1 MKLDSLLLSD
11 SPPPSDDLDS
21 GRGQALL
28 HTGRLILTP
37 ADPHLVPDVDL
48 LIEGLSQSGFLGDPL
63 SSEAVSTGEGE
74 RAFTIGAGFLSLLS
88 FAGCAVRIR
97 DSRSDG
103 RFSHIR
109 IAPISPYPRLM
120 VGRNTR
126 SPRCVGCRAPLSG
139 WHALVDHWAT
149 HPHAGVRCPACGET
163 RPPWLWDWKQQG
175 GFGRV
180 FVQIEEV
187 FPGEAVPTPAFFEQL
202 IRISGIGW
210 RHFYIQDSTFRH

>member
-1 MKLDSLLLSD
+1 MKPDSLTLSD
-11 SPPPSDDLDS
+11 SNPMSGDLDPS
-21 GRGQALL
+21 GQYAVL

-63 SSEAVSTGEGE
+63 SLEVTSMEEGE
-74 RAFTIGAGFLSLLS
+74 RAFAIGAGFLSLLT
-88 FAGCAVRIR
+88 FAGCAVQIR
-97 DSRSDG
+97 DNRNAG

-109 IAPISPYPRLM
+109 VPPVSPYPRLM

-139 WHALVDHWAT
+139 WRELVDHWAT
-149 HPHAGVRCPACGET
+149 HPHAGVRCTACGET

-175 GFGRV
+175 GFGRA
-180 FVQIEEV
+180 FVCIEEV

-202 IRISGIGW
+202 IRVSGIGW
-210 RHFYIQDSTFRH
+210 RHFYIQD

>member
-1 MKLDSLLLSD
+1 MKPDPLYVND
-11 SPPPSDDLDS
+11 SPMPGDLDTH
-21 GRGQALL
+21 GQDARL

-37 ADPHLVPDVDL
+37 ADPHRVPDVDL
-48 LIEGLSQSGFLGDPL
+48 LIEGLRQSGFLGEPL
-63 SSEAVSTGEGE
+63 SVQGE
-74 RAFTIGAGFLSLLS
+74 RAFAIGPGFLSLLT
-88 FAGCAVRIR
+88 FAGCAVQIR
-97 DSRSDG
+97 DNRNAG

-109 IAPISPYPRLM
+109 VPPVSLYPRLM

-139 WHALVDHWAT
+139 WRELVDHWAT
-149 HPHAGVRCPACGET
+149 HPHAGVRCPACAET

-180 FVQIEEV
+180 FVCVEEV

-202 IRISGIGW
+202 IRVSGIGW
-210 RHFYIQDSTFRH
+210 RHFYIQD

>member
-1 MKLDSLLLSD
+1 MKPDPLYVND
-11 SPPPSDDLDS
+11 SPMPGDLDIH
-21 GRGQALL
+21 GQDARL

-37 ADPHLVPDVDL
+37 ADPHRVPDVDL
-48 LIEGLSQSGFLGDPL
+48 LIEGLRQSGFLGEPL
-63 SSEAVSTGEGE
+63 SVRGE
-74 RAFTIGAGFLSLLS
+74 RAFAIGPGFLSLLT
-88 FAGCAVRIR
+88 FAGCAVQIR
-97 DSRSDG
+97 DNRNAG

-109 IAPISPYPRLM
+109 VPPVSPYPRLM

-139 WHALVDHWAT
+139 WRELVDHWAT
-149 HPHAGVRCPACGET
+149 HPHAGVRCPACAET

-180 FVQIEEV
+180 FVCVEEV

-202 IRISGIGW
+202 IRVSGIGW
-210 RHFYIQDSTFRH
+210 RHFYIQD